1 MEYLS
6 EDTIKRATLAFMK
19 TYYKFRPRNG
29 ETVIHYDLTH
39 SSGVIVDGHLTFPKE
54 DGTPFVAT
62 FEATSVSSSAE
73 VLYRLQRQ
81 RLQWDAIA
89 AGAAVAF
96 LLMFG
101 LWTTDTW
108 ILSKAGWT
116 YSIILSLCTFGLA
129 FLAYQMF
136 YRSAVR
142 YRYIYAIE
150 QFKQYHVDEQ
160 WIALG
165 NDVFSDPLDPF
176 FTELKQQCV
185 KNGFG
190 LLTVDKDEHVNLLIT
205 PAREEVFGQKRS
217 ALTFQGMPNLST
229 NLQRLSTPSIERY
242 ARSFWT
248 QITITSIAFFALS
261 GVFFR
266 SWQARPIEKINETA
280 YQDSMKREAARL
292 DPNRETA
299 SQFVYKAEDV
309 VKAESLQTYD
319 PTTVDATKVSNPASP
334 NNNVGLYVFSVQDGY
349 ISYECERI
357 DMHGTRY
364 VVQDLTFNN
373 FNDAKRRIEHLKTFG
388 LIANAISL
396 DCTTSATSKHDYCVY
411 YEVIFND
418 EKSANSKA
426 VEIKGEFERLQLKHN
441 FIKIRV
447 LNFQNY

>member
-1 MEYLS
+1 
-6 EDTIKRATLAFMK
+6 MK

-29 ETVIHYDLTH
+29 ETVIHYDMTH

-89 AGAAVAF
+89 GGATFTF
-96 LLMFG
+96 LLMFC
-101 LWTTDTW
+101 LWTAEAR
-108 ILSKAGWT
+108 ILAKAELPF
-116 YSIILSLCTFGLA
+116 SILLSLCSFILS

-136 YRSAVR
+136 YRSGVR

-165 NDVFSDPLDPF
+165 NDVFNDPLDPF

-205 PAREEVFGQKRS
+205 PAREEVFNSKRK
-217 ALTFQGMPNLST
+217 ALTFQGMPSITT

-248 QITITSIAFFALS
+248 QIAITSVAFMALN
-261 GVFFR
+261 GVFYR
-266 SWQARPIEKINETA
+266 SWQARPVEKINETA

-299 SQFVYKAEDV
+299 SQYVFKAEDI
-309 VKAESLQTYD
+309 VKAESLKTYD
-319 PTTVDATKVSNPASP
+319 ATVVSNPSSQ

-373 FNDAKRRIEHLKTFG
+373 FNDAKRRIEHLKTYG

-396 DCTTSATSKHDYCVY
+396 DCTVSATSKHDYCVY

-426 VEIKGEFERLQLKHN
+426 IEIKGELERMHLKHD